1 MKKPGMV
8 VQELTALRI
17 LKIVGLEEYGISM
30 PSWQEGTST
39 PLQEIES
46 FGSQVRARRRRG
58 RAARQKQEN
67 DAVVAHLES
76 GEDYGVSS
84 YPEPVSMPYKPIT
97 GN

>member
-1 MKKPGMV
+1 M
-8 VQELTALRI
+8 QELTALRI
-17 LKIVGLEEYGISM
+17 LKIVGLEEYGVSM
-30 PSWQEGTST
+30 PNWQEGIST
-39 PLQEIES
+39 PLREMES

-58 RAARQKQEN
+58 RSAQLQQEN

-84 YPEPVSMPYKPIT
+84 YPEPVSTPYKPIA